1 MAFSGLDVGVQES
14 IFLLCA
20 IVIGGIVCS
29 VIFLQ
34 CCRCTVGGRADR
46 LYEEEHQRAL
56 EEQRRA
62 TLALINEAK
71 ESRHKNENSVSIS
84 PLNVPLQPPQKQF
97 NSGDSVNLLLGVGG
111 TPGLASAPP
120 RPKPQINIDIP
131 KGPDLILAPWSSLSN
146 QSGSIQAVDMVDQ
159 PPLQLHAAQSRT
171 FMDEK
176 KWGENA
182 VQRGQL
188 ISGRKSGYLRLDDAI
203 ALGQL
208 VSRGTGSSY
217 QFADGD
223 MGVTLKRVSSK
234 KYDGRLVNL
243 ETPRLKLVDL
253 AYPEVKTR
261 TRNSSFELALESK
274 TTEL

>member
-1 MAFSGLDVGVQES
+1 MAYSGLDVGIEES
-14 IFLLCA
+14 IFILCA
-20 IVIGGIVCS
+20 IVIFGVVCS

-34 CCRCTVGGRADR
+34 CCNCTAGGRADR

-56 EEQRRA
+56 EEQQRALEEWRRA
-62 TLALINEAK
+62 TLALIDEGK
-71 ESRHKNENSVSIS
+71 ESRHKNDNSVSIS
-84 PLNVPLQPPQKQF
+84 PVNIELQSHQKQF
-97 NSGDSVNLLLGVGG
+97 NISNSVNFLLDVGG
-111 TPGLASAPP
+111 TPGLASAPA

-131 KGPDLILAPWSSLSN
+131 KDSDRIVAPWSSSLSDL
-146 QSGSIQAVDMVDQ
+146 SVGIQAPGMVNQ
-159 PPLQLHAAQSRT
+159 PPLQLHRAQSKT

-182 VQRGQL
+182 VQH
-188 ISGRKSGYLRLDDAI
+188 GR
-203 ALGQL
+203 
-208 VSRGTGSSY
+208 SY

-234 KYDGRLVNL
+234 KYDGRLLDL

-253 AYPEVKTR
+253 ANPEVKRMTR
-261 TRNSSFELALESK
+261 NRNSSYELALGQE

>member
-1 MAFSGLDVGVQES
+1 
-14 IFLLCA
+14 
-20 IVIGGIVCS
+20 VIGGVVCS

-34 CCRCTVGGRADR
+34 CCNCTAGGRADR

-62 TLALINEAK
+62 TLAFIDEAK

-84 PLNVPLQPPQKQF
+84 PVNVQLQSPQKQYS
-97 NSGDSVNLLLGVGG
+97 SGDSLNILLNVGG

-131 KGPDLILAPWSSLSN
+131 KGSDFILAPWSSSLSN
-146 QSGSIQAVDMVDQ
+146 LSGSIQAVGMDNQ
-159 PPLQLHAAQSRT
+159 TPLQLHRAQSKT

-182 VQRGQL
+182 VQHGQL
-188 ISGRKSGYLRLDDAI
+188 IRGRKSGYLRLDDAI
-203 ALGQL
+203 ALEQF
-208 VSRGTGSSY
+208 VSRGTGKSY
-217 QFADGD
+217 QFANGD
-223 MGVTLKRVSSK
+223 MGVTLKRVSSR
-234 KYDGRLVNL
+234 KYDGRLVDL

-253 AYPEVKTR
+253 ANPEVKTR
-261 TRNSSFELALESK
+261 TRNISLELAYEHK

>member
-1 MAFSGLDVGVQES
+1 MAFNGLDVGVQES
-14 IFLLCA
+14 VFLLCA
-20 IVIGGIVCS
+20 IVIGGIICS

-34 CCRCTVGGRADR
+34 CCRCTAGGRADR

-62 TLALINEAK
+62 TQAFVDKAK
-71 ESRHKNENSVSIS
+71 EFGHKNENSVSIS
-84 PLNVPLQPPQKQF
+84 PLDEQLQSPQKQF
-97 NSGDSVNLLLGVGG
+97 DSGDSVSLLPDVGG

-120 RPKPQINIDIP
+120 KPKPKINIDIP
-131 KGPDLILAPWSSLSN
+131 RDSDLIVAKWRSLSD
-146 QSGSIQAVDMVDQ
+146 QSASIRAKNKVYH
-159 PPLQLHAAQSRT
+159 PPQQLHAARSKT

-182 VQRGQL
+182 VQHG
-188 ISGRKSGYLRLDDAI
+188 K
-203 ALGQL
+203 
-208 VSRGTGSSY
+208 SY
-217 QFADGD
+217 QFAED

-234 KYDGRLVNL
+234 FYDGRLVDL

-253 AYPEVKTR
+253 VNPTR
-261 TRNSSFELALESK
+261 TRNSSYELYEHK

>member
-1 MAFSGLDVGVQES
+1 MAFSGLDVGIEES
-14 IFLLCA
+14 IFLLCG
-20 IVIGGIVCS
+20 IVIGGVVCS

-34 CCRCTVGGRADR
+34 CCNCTAGGRADR

-62 TLALINEAK
+62 TLAFIDEAK

-84 PLNVPLQPPQKQF
+84 PVKVQLQSPQKQYS
-97 NSGDSVNLLLGVGG
+97 SGDSLNILLNVGG

-131 KGPDLILAPWSSLSN
+131 KGSDFILAPWSSSLSN
-146 QSGSIQAVDMVDQ
+146 LSGSIQAVGMDNQ
-159 PPLQLHAAQSRT
+159 TPLQLHRAQSKT

-182 VQRGQL
+182 VQHG
-188 ISGRKSGYLRLDDAI
+188 K
-203 ALGQL
+203 
-208 VSRGTGSSY
+208 SY
-217 QFADGD
+217 QFANGD
-223 MGVTLKRVSSK
+223 MGVTLKRVSSR
-234 KYDGRLVNL
+234 KYDGRLVDL

-253 AYPEVKTR
+253 ANPEVKTR
-261 TRNSSFELALESK
+261 TRNISLELAYEHK

>member
-1 MAFSGLDVGVQES
+1 LKKLFLKNFFIDNRYFIEAKYMAFSGLDVGVQES
-14 IFLLCA
+14 ILLLCA

-84 PLNVPLQPPQKQF
+84 PLNVQLQSHQKQF
-97 NSGDSVNLLLGVGG
+97 NSGDSVNFLLNVGG

-120 RPKPQINIDIP
+120 KPKPQINIGIP
-131 KGPDLILAPWSSLSN
+131 KGSDLIRASWSSLSD
-146 QSGSIQAVDMVDQ
+146 QSVGFQAVGMVNQ
-159 PPLQLHAAQSRT
+159 PPLQLHAAQSKT

-182 VQRGQL
+182 VQHG
-188 ISGRKSGYLRLDDAI
+188 K
-203 ALGQL
+203 
-208 VSRGTGSSY
+208 SY

-234 KYDGRLVNL
+234 KYDGRLVDL

-253 AYPEVKTR
+253 ANPEVKSR
-261 TRNSSFELALESK
+261 TSNSSYELIYEHK